1 MPELETTSP
10 ARLLTRKPVLAFAL
24 GTVLAIAVAV
34 AVSIG
39 TAKPQT
45 FDIKGS
51 LSFNC
56 YPCGLSGHDDI
67 DDGAQVTV
75 TNEKNEVIGVTTL
88 KLVKLDD
95 PDLALLDLYNRT
107 FTFTFTGVEKGD
119 ERYGFHAGDNTRGTT
134 WKTEAELAKD
144 VNLVVK

>member
-1 MPELETTSP
+1 MTESETITP
-10 ARLLTRKPVLAFAL
+10 AKLLTRKPVLVFTL
-24 GTVLAIAVAV
+24 GTVLAIAVAI

-67 DDGAQVTV
+67 SV
-75 TNEKNEVIGVTTL
+75 GVTTL

-95 PDLALLDLYNRT
+95 PDLALLELYNRT
-107 FTFTFTGVEKGD
+107 FTFTFTGD
-119 ERYGFHAGDNTRGTT
+119 ERYGFHAGDNTRGTI
-134 WKTEAELAKD
+134 WKTEAEAAKD
-144 VNLVVK
+144 VDLVVK

>member
-1 MPELETTSP
+1 MSELETTSP

-39 TAKPQT
+39 TAKPRT
-45 FDIKGS
+45 FDVKGS

-75 TNEKNEVIGVTTL
+75 ANEKNEVIGVTTL

-107 FTFTFTGVEKGD
+107 FTFTFTGVEKGA

>member
-1 MPELETTSP
+1 MSELEIAQP
-10 ARLLTRKPVLAFAL
+10 ARLLLRKPVLIFVL

-34 AVSIG
+34 AVSIA
-39 TAKPQT
+39 TAKPQV

-75 TNEKNEVIGVTTL
+75 TNEKNEVVGVTTL

-95 PDLALLDLYNRT
+95 PDLAILHLYNRT

-119 ERYGFHAGDNTRGTT
+119 ERYGFHAGDNNRGTV
-134 WKTEAELAKD
+134 WKTEAEVAEEVYLD
-144 VNLVVK
+144 VK